1 MEWWVWVI
9 IAIVILIILGKFLG
23 GDKNRKCAWC
33 DSTKIKFKNGKE
45 GSWFWEF
52 RNKDG
57 SRDKRVKDNFQQAG
71 FTSEFVCDE
80 CGATTQFR
88 HLVSK
93 KPSAD
98 VEVWRRTL
106 ITEGNNERKGT
117 DWKSGETKT
126 VHTNQANR
134 KNN

>member
-9 IAIVILIILGKFLG
+9 IAIVILIIIGKVLG
-23 GDKNRKCAWC
+23 GDKNRTCAWY

-71 FTSEFVCDE
+71 FTSEFVCNE

-88 HLVSK
+88 HVVSQ

-98 VEVWRRTL
+98 VEVWSRAL
-106 ITEGNNERKGT
+106 ITQGNNERKGT
-117 DWKSGETKT
+117 DWKSGETTT
-126 VHTNQANR
+126 VYTNRANR
-134 KNN
+134 KNS